1 MKTLLLL
8 HGAIG
13 AKDQLQP
20 LAEALKDSFEV
31 HTLNFSGHG
40 GEPFSEAFTIQQF
53 ADEVLQY
60 ILDYQLK
67 NVHVFGYS
75 MGGYVALFL
84 ANKQLHTFEKI
95 FTLATKFRWS
105 PEIALQEV
113 KMLDPKIIEERIPS
127 FAKTLQERHAPN
139 CWKLLMKKTSSMMLV
154 MGETPPLTAKDFQN
168 IHTPVK
174 LAIGNADKMISIEET
189 SEVANLLPNSRFLI
203 LQDVPHPIEKV
214 PVARLAEVIKKF
226 MN

>member
-20 LAEALKDSFEV
+20 LAEALKGSFEV

-60 ILDYQLK
+60 ILDHQLK

-113 KMLDPKIIEERIPS
+113 KMLDSKIIEERIPA

-139 CWKLLMKKTSSMMLV
+139 CWKLLMEKTSSMILG
-154 MGETPPLTAKDFQN
+154 MGENPPLTAKDFQN
-168 IHTPVK
+168 IHSPVN
-174 LAIGNADKMISIEET
+174 LAIGNADKMVSIDET
-189 SEVANLLPNSRFLI
+189 SEAANWLPNSRFLI
-203 LQDVPHPIEKV
+203 LQDTPHPIEKV
-214 PVARLAEVIKKF
+214 PVERLAEVIKKF

>member
-20 LAEALKDSFEV
+20 LAEALQDSFEV

-40 GEPFSEAFTIQQF
+40 GEPFSNDFSIQQF
-53 ADEVLQY
+53 AEEVLQY
-60 ILDYQLK
+60 ISNHQLK
-67 NVHVFGYS
+67 SVYVFGYS
-75 MGGYVALFL
+75 MGGYVALYL

-105 PEIALQEV
+105 PEIAKQEV
-113 KMLDPKIIEERIPS
+113 KMLDPKIIEERIPA

-139 CWKLLMKKTSSMMLV
+139 SWKLLMEKTSTMMLGL
-154 MGETPPLTAKDFQN
+154 GENPLLTAKDFQN

-174 LAIGNADKMISIEET
+174 LAIGNADKMVSIEET
-189 SEVANLLPNSRFLI
+189 SEVANWLPDSRLLI
-203 LQDVPHPIEKV
+203 LQNIPHPIEKASI
-214 PVARLAEVIKKF
+214 PRLVEVINAF
-226 MN
+226 MK

>member
-13 AKDQLQP
+13 SKDQLQL
-20 LAEALKDSFEV
+20 LAEALKGSFEA

-40 GEPFSEAFTIQQF
+40 GEPFSSDFSIQQF
-53 ADEVLQY
+53 ADEVHQY
-60 ILDYQLK
+60 IINHQLK
-67 NVHVFGYS
+67 NVYVFGYS
-75 MGGYVALFL
+75 MGGYVALYL

-95 FTLATKFRWS
+95 LTLATKFRWS
-105 PEIALQEV
+105 PELALQEV
-113 KMLDPKIIEERIPS
+113 KMLDPKIIEDRIPA

-139 CWKLLMKKTSSMMLV
+139 SWKSLMEKTSTMMLGL
-154 MGETPPLTAKDFQN
+154 GENPLLTAKDFQN

-174 LAIGNADKMISIEET
+174 LAIGNADKMVSIEET
-189 SEVANLLPNSRFLI
+189 SEVANWLPNSRFLI

-214 PVARLAEVIKKF
+214 PIARLAEVITAF
-226 MN
+226 MK

>member
-20 LAEALKDSFEV
+20 LAKALQDSFDV

-40 GEPFSEAFTIQQF
+40 GEPFSNDFSIPQF
-53 ADEVLQY
+53 AEEVLQY
-60 ILDYQLK
+60 IANHQLK
-67 NVHVFGYS
+67 NVCVFGYS

-95 FTLATKFRWS
+95 ITLATKFRWS
-105 PEIALQEV
+105 PELALQEV
-113 KMLDPKIIEERIPS
+113 KMLDPKIIEEKIPA
-127 FAKTLQERHAPN
+127 FAKVLKERHAPN
-139 CWKLLMKKTSSMMLV
+139 SWKVLMEQTAQMMLGL
-154 MGETPPLTAKDFQN
+154 GEKQPLTAEDFQN

-174 LAIGNADKMISIEET
+174 LAVGNADKMVSIEET
-189 SEVANLLPNSRFLI
+189 GEVANWLPNSELLI

-214 PVARLAEVIKKF
+214 PIARLVEVITAF
-226 MN
+226 MK

>member
-13 AKDQLQP
+13 AKEQLQL
-20 LAEALKDSFEV
+20 LAEALQGSYEV

-40 GEPFSEAFTIQQF
+40 GEPFLNDFSIEQF
-53 ADEVLQY
+53 AEEVLQY
-60 ILDYQLK
+60 ISTHQLK

-84 ANKQLHTFEKI
+84 ANKHQHTFEKI
-95 FTLATKFRWS
+95 VTLATKFIWS
-105 PEIALQEV
+105 PQLAQQEV
-113 KMLDPKIIEERIPS
+113 KMLDSKIIEERIPA
-127 FAKTLQERHAPN
+127 FAKRLEERHAPN
-139 CWKLLMKKTSSMMLV
+139 CWKLLMEKTSTMMLGL
-154 MGETPPLTAKDFQN
+154 GENPLLTAKDFQN

-174 LAIGNADKMISIEET
+174 LAIGNADKMVSIEET
-189 SEVANLLPNSRFLI
+189 SEVANWLPNSRFLI

-214 PVARLAEVIKKF
+214 PVARLAEVISAF
-226 MN
+226 MK

>member
-20 LAEALKDSFEV
+20 LADALKNSFEV

-40 GEPFSEAFTIQQF
+40 GEPFSNDFSIPQF
-53 ADEVLQY
+53 AEEVLQY
-60 ILDYQLK
+60 ISNHQLK
-67 NVHVFGYS
+67 KVYVFGYS

-84 ANKQLHTFEKI
+84 ANKQKHTFEKI
-95 FTLATKFRWS
+95 FTLATKFSWS
-105 PEIALQEV
+105 PQLALHEI
-113 KMLDPKIIEERIPS
+113 KMLDPEIIEERIPA

-139 CWKLLMKKTSSMMLV
+139 SWKLLMEKTSTMMLAL
-154 MGETPPLTAKDFQN
+154 GEKPLLTQEDFQN

-174 LAIGNADKMISIEET
+174 LAIGNADKMVSIEET
-189 SEVANLLPNSRFLI
+189 SEVASWLPNSILLI
-203 LQDVPHPIEKV
+203 LQDVPHPIEKISV
-214 PVARLAEVIKKF
+214 VRFVEVITAFIK
-226 MN
+226 